1 MMERNSFLNEIKRTY
16 SSGAMHIRLVI
27 VNAIV
32 FIAVGLLELAGRF
45 FGDGDFISYILTSLF
60 TLKTEIVGFFTHPWG
75 IITSMFAHFGFWH
88 FAMNMLFLFFAGQMF
103 LQFFSGKR
111 LLSTYLLGGLFGGA
125 LEILTHLIFPTIGDQ
140 GAVVVGASGSIMAI
154 FMALAFYRPQLQ
166 IMLFGF
172 VPIRLFVLAIVF
184 LLSDLFAIGTN
195 DGTAHFAHL
204 GGALLGYL
212 SVRNINSSKN
222 IITRFSKYIDQ
233 IFVLFKKIF
242 GKKKMRVVKTEG
254 RSSFK
259 SDEQYALDKK
269 INQAKIDAILDKIS
283 RSGYDSLSKQE
294 KDFLFKQ
301 SGK

>member
-1 MMERNSFLNEIKRTY
+1 MERNSFLEEIRHSYY
-16 SSGAMHIRLVI
+16 SGGMHIRLVI
-27 VNAIV
+27 INAIV
-32 FIAVGLLELAGRF
+32 FVAIGLLELVARLLGEAGF
-45 FGDGDFISYILTSLF
+45 AQSVLEIIF
-60 TLKTEIVGFFTHPWG
+60 TLKTDIVGFLMYPWG
-75 IITSMFAHFGFWH
+75 IITSIFAHFGFWH

-111 LLSTYLLGGLFGGA
+111 LLLTYILGGLFGGA
-125 LEILTHLIFPTIGDQ
+125 LEILTHLIFPTIGVQ

-166 IMLFGF
+166 IMLFGV
-172 VPIRLFVLAIVF
+172 VPIRLFILAIVF

-195 DGTAHFAHL
+195 DNTAHFAHL

-212 SVRNINSSKN
+212 SVKNINSSKN
-222 IITRFSKYIDQ
+222 IITKFSKYIDQ
-233 IFVLFKKIF
+233 LVFLFKRVF
-242 GKKKMRVVKTEG
+242 GKKKLRVVKTDR
-254 RSSFK
+254 RSDFK

-269 INQAKIDAILDKIS
+269 INQEKIDTILDKIS
-283 RSGYDSLSKQE
+283 RSGYDSLSKHE